1 MSDWKIPLYRIYTDE
16 EDEKIVNKVIKRG
29 NTWAIGE
36 EIEKFEKILSE
47 FVGVKHCVAVNS
59 GTSALHAAL
68 LAHEIGT
75 GDEVIVPSFSFIS
88 TANSVLFVQG
98 KPVFADIEEEN
109 YGLDP
114 KSISEK
120 ITNNTKAVMPMDYS
134 GQSCRIFD
142 IKKSIEDKKI
152 LLIEDAAEALGS
164 SVNGKKVGSIAD
176 SATFSFTGNKV
187 LTTGEGGA
195 IVTNSDKVFEKLKL
209 IRSHG
214 RVDKINYFENP
225 LDPNYVDIG
234 YNWRMPTI
242 IAALGI
248 SQMAKFDKI
257 IKLRQEHAN
266 YFNKRLEKYTQIKT
280 PIPPK
285 GYDHI
290 YQMYSIRLQ
299 NKGIRDSLKEF
310 LLKKRIFCKI
320 YFNPIHLT
328 EYYKSKFGSKLG
340 DLPITEKVSEQLLTL
355 PLFPSMTMEEKN
367 FLCDSVDE
375 FFDNNSENLD

>member
-36 EIEKFEKILSE
+36 EIEKFEKTLSE
-47 FVGVKHCVAVNS
+47 FLGVKHCVVLNS
-59 GTSALHAAL
+59 GTSGLHAAL
-68 LAHEIGT
+68 LAHGIGNS
-75 GDEVIVPSFSFIS
+75 DEVIVPSFSFIS

-109 YGLDP
+109 FGLDP

-120 ITNNTKAVMPMDYS
+120 ITSNTKAVMPMDYS
-134 GQSCRIFD
+134 GQSCRIFE
-142 IKKSIEDKKI
+142 IKKTIEDKKI

-164 SVNGKKVGSIAD
+164 SVKGKKSGSIAD
-176 SATFSFTGNKV
+176 SAIFSFTGNKV

-195 IVTNSDKVFEKLKL
+195 VVTNSEKIFEKLKL

-214 RVDKINYFENP
+214 RVDKTNYFENP
-225 LDPNYVDIG
+225 LDPNYVGIG

-248 SQMAKFDKI
+248 SQLSKFDKI

-266 YFNKRLEKYTQIKT
+266 YFNKRLEKHSQIKT
-280 PIPPK
+280 PIPPE

-290 YQMYSIRLQ
+290 YQMYSIRLPNSQ
-299 NKGIRDSLKEF
+299 IRDSLKEF
-310 LLKKRIFCKI
+310 LLNKRIFCKI

-328 EYYKSKFGSKLG
+328 EFYKSKFNSKPG

-355 PLFPSMTMEEKN
+355 PLFPSMTLEEKN
-367 FLCDSVDE
+367 FVCNSIDE
-375 FFDNNSENLD
+375 FFENNN

>member
-1 MSDWKIPLYRIYTDE
+1 MSDWKIPLYRIYTDD

-29 NTWAIGE
+29 NTWAIGA
-36 EIEKFEKILSE
+36 EIEKFEKLLAE
-47 FVGVKHCVAVNS
+47 YVGVNHCVVVNS

-68 LAHEIGT
+68 LAHQIGN

-98 KPVFADIEEEN
+98 KPVFADIEEQN

-114 KSISEK
+114 KSICEK
-120 ITNNTKAVMPMDYS
+120 INDKTKAVMPMDYS

-142 IKKSIEDKKI
+142 IKKSLEDKKI

-164 SVNGKKVGSIAD
+164 SVNGKKSGSIAD

-195 IVTNSDKVFEKLKL
+195 VVTNSEKIFEKLKL

-214 RVDKINYFENP
+214 RVDKMNYFDNP
-225 LDPNYVDIG
+225 LDPNYVEIG

-248 SQMAKFDKI
+248 SQLEKFDKI
-257 IKLRQEHAN
+257 IKLRQEHAH
-266 YFNKRLEKYTQIKT
+266 YFNKRLEKHKQIKT
-280 PIPPK
+280 PVPQD

-290 YQMYSIRLQ
+290 YQMYSIRVS
-299 NKGIRDSLKEF
+299 NKKTRDSLKEF
-310 LLKKRIFCKI
+310 LLQKRIFCKI

-328 EYYKSKFGSKLG
+328 AYYKSKFGTKSG
-340 DLPITEKVSEQLLTL
+340 DLPITEKLSDELLTL

-367 FLCDSVDE
+367 FLCDSIDE
-375 FFDNNSENLD
+375 FFDNQ

>member
-29 NTWAIGE
+29 NRWAIGE
-36 EIEKFEKILSE
+36 EIEQFEKALSK
-47 FVGVKHCVAVNS
+47 FLDVPYCVALNS
-59 GTSALHAAL
+59 GTSGLHAAL
-68 LAHEIGT
+68 LAHEIGS
-75 GDEVIVPSFSFIS
+75 GDEVIIPSFSFIS
-88 TANSVLFVQG
+88 TANSVLFVKG
-98 KPVFADIEEEN
+98 KPIFSDIEEEN
-109 YGLDP
+109 FGLDP
-114 KSISEK
+114 KLISNK
-120 ITNNTKAVMPMDYS
+120 ITSNTKAVMPMDYS
-134 GQSCRIFD
+134 GQSCRIFE

-164 SVNGKKVGSIAD
+164 SVNGKKSGSIAD
-176 SATFSFTGNKV
+176 SAIFSFTGNKV

-195 IVTNSDKVFEKLKL
+195 VITHSEKIFEKLKL

-214 RVDKINYFENP
+214 RVDKTNYFENP
-225 LDPNYVDIG
+225 LDPDYVGIG

-242 IAALGI
+242 VAALGI
-248 SQMAKFDKI
+248 SQLGKFDKI

-266 YFNKRLEKYTQIKT
+266 YFNKRLEKHTQIKT

-290 YQMYSIRLQ
+290 YQMYSIRLSNNQ
-299 NKGIRDSLKEF
+299 IRNSLKEF

-328 EYYKSKFGSKLG
+328 EFYRSKFASKYG
-340 DLPITEKVSEQLLTL
+340 DLPITEKISEQLLTL
-355 PLFPSMTMEEKN
+355 PLFPSMTMEEKI
-367 FLCDSVDE
+367 FVCDSIDE
-375 FFDNNSENLD
+375 FFDNNDAN

>member
-36 EIEKFEKILSE
+36 EIEKFEKTLSE
-47 FVGVKHCVAVNS
+47 FLGVKHCVVLNS
-59 GTSALHAAL
+59 GTSGLHAAL
-68 LAHEIGT
+68 LAHGIGN

-109 YGLDP
+109 FGLDP

-120 ITNNTKAVMPMDYS
+120 ITSNTKAVMPMDYS
-134 GQSCRIFD
+134 GQSCRIFE

-164 SVNGKKVGSIAD
+164 SVKGKKSGSIAD
-176 SATFSFTGNKV
+176 SAIFSFTGNKV

-195 IVTNSDKVFEKLKL
+195 VVTNSEKIFEKLKL

-214 RVDKINYFENP
+214 RVDKTNYFENP
-225 LDPNYVDIG
+225 LDPNYVGIG

-248 SQMAKFDKI
+248 SQLSKFDKI

-266 YFNKRLEKYTQIKT
+266 YFNKRLEKHSQIKT
-280 PIPPK
+280 PIPPE

-290 YQMYSIRLQ
+290 YQMYSIRLPNSQ
-299 NKGIRDSLKEF
+299 IRDSLKEF
-310 LLKKRIFCKI
+310 LLNKRIFCKI

-328 EYYKSKFGSKLG
+328 EFYKSKFNSKPG

-355 PLFPSMTMEEKN
+355 PLFPSMTLEEKN
-367 FLCDSVDE
+367 FVCNSIDE
-375 FFDNNSENLD
+375 FFENNN